1 MQGLRS
7 GKGGKRTSNEFTVIG
22 VDDPVEIDARYRRAA
37 FRGMWFA
44 AAFAMVFAALAALSW
59 AGAIGKPQDAS
70 QLLVMA
76 LGGVVL
82 FIFSRI
88 IIRFFAG

>member
-1 MQGLRS
+1 
-7 GKGGKRTSNEFTVIG
+7 
-22 VDDPVEIDARYRRAA
+22 
-37 FRGMWFA
+37 MWFA